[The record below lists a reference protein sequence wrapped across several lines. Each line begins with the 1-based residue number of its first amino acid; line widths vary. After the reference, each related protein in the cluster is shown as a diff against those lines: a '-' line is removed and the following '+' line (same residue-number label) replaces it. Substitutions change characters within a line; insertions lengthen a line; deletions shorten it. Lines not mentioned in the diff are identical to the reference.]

1 MLGGNLYDVKPEI
14 GIYDASY
21 GLYLENLGNLKF
33 KYHKDGN
40 GFFVKGEIRDIL
52 ISDKKVFVSK
62 NNDKMEVFKF

>member
-1 MLGGNLYDVKPEI
+1 VNQ
-14 GIYDASY
+14 
-21 GLYLENLGNLKF
+21 GNLKF